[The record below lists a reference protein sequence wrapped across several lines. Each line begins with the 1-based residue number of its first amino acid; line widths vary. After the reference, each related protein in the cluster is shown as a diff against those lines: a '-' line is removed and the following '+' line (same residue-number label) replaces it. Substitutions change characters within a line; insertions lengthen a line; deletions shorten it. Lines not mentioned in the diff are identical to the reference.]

1 MNSYQEIYIPY
12 KDIAFFLIF
21 SLSLV
26 MPIVPF
32 EFQLIF
38 SIFSLSIIFLMS
50 NKTFNKQG
58 FNFIKPLLIILLVA
72 IASGFGNFISGDFY
86 FYLRDGY
93 YLLQPL
99 IYIFIGYAMRLIKTD
114 RIPFGPFLCL
124 GAYLFLI
131 FGPDL
136 PFKILFFNSY

>member
-1 MNSYQEIYIPY
+1 MKRYQEIYIHY

-50 NKTFNKQG
+50 NKTLNKQG
-58 FNFIKPLLIILLVA
+58 FNFIKPLLLILLVA

-93 YLLQPL
+93 YLLHPNLYFHRIFLL
-99 IYIFIGYAMRLIKTD
+99 IYRH
-114 RIPFGPFLCL
+114 
-124 GAYLFLI
+124 
-131 FGPDL
+131 
-136 PFKILFFNSY
+136 

>member
-1 MNSYQEIYIPY
+1 
-12 KDIAFFLIF
+12 
-21 SLSLV
+21 

-38 SIFSLSIIFLMS
+38 NFFIIDNIFDV
-50 NKTFNKQG
+50 NKTLNKQG

-93 YLLQPL
+93 YLLQP
-99 IYIFIGYAMRLIKTD
+99 
-114 RIPFGPFLCL
+114 
-124 GAYLFLI
+124 
-131 FGPDL
+131 
-136 PFKILFFNSY
+136 